1 MRGVTLVYPTISEQ
15 DRMTL
20 NELVL
25 VAEDNPDDALLL
37 RRALEK
43 AGISARV
50 KIVADGEE
58 MLLYLQGRGAYAN
71 RSSSPLPSL
80 IILDL
85 KMPRKSG
92 LEVLEWINQNPDVAV
107 VPTIVLSASNLEKDV
122 RAAYNLGA
130 NTYFVKPTT
139 FEELVET
146 MRTLEKYWKKA
157 AKLRPENGNSSHSV
171 EKAVTDVAPLA

>member
-1 MRGVTLVYPTISEQ
+1 
-15 DRMTL
+15 MTTT
-20 NELVL
+20 ELVL

-37 RRALEK
+37 RRALDK
-43 AGISARV
+43 AGIIARV

-71 RSSSPLPSL
+71 RSASPLPSL

-92 LEVLEWINQNPDVAV
+92 LEVLEWINENPDVAV

-146 MRTLEKYWKKA
+146 MRMVEKYWKKA
-157 AKLRPENGNSSHSV
+157 MKVRPD
-171 EKAVTDVAPLA
+171 EKQAVSPGVAPVNGGASAILD

>member
-1 MRGVTLVYPTISEQ
+1 
-15 DRMTL
+15 MT

-37 RRALEK
+37 RRALDK
-43 AGISARV
+43 AGVTARV
-50 KIVADGEE
+50 KIVSDGEE

-71 RSSSPLPSL
+71 RSTSPLPSL

-85 KMPRKSG
+85 KMPRKTG
-92 LEVLEWINQNPDVAV
+92 LEVLQWINENPDVAV

-122 RAAYNLGA
+122 REAYNLGA

-146 MRTLEKYWKKA
+146 MQMVEKYWKKA
-157 AKLRPENGNSSHSV
+157 VKVRPDEMALPNPRTAAFMNNGG
-171 EKAVTDVAPLA
+171 

>member
-1 MRGVTLVYPTISEQ
+1 MLTPRFMP
-15 DRMTL
+15 MTPSD
-20 NELVL
+20 LVL

-43 AGISARV
+43 AGIRARL
-50 KIVADGEE
+50 KIVSDGEE
-58 MLLYLQGRGAYAN
+58 MLLYLEGRGAFAN
-71 RSSSPLPSL
+71 RTTNPLPSL
-80 IILDL
+80 VILDL

-92 LEVLEWINQNPDVAV
+92 LEVLAWMGENPDLSV
-107 VPTIVLSASNLEKDV
+107 VPTIVLSASNLEADV

-146 MRTLEKYWKKA
+146 MRMVENYWHKA
-157 AKLRPENGNSSHSV
+157 MKLRPGDSRNGLRNELSDSGHGHGGHG
-171 EKAVTDVAPLA
+171 T

>member
-1 MRGVTLVYPTISEQ
+1 
-15 DRMTL
+15 MTTTD
-20 NELVL
+20 LVL

-37 RRALEK
+37 RRALDK
-43 AGISARV
+43 DGIIARV

-58 MLLYLQGRGAYAN
+58 MLLYLQGLGAYAN
-71 RSSSPLPSL
+71 RSASPLPSL

-85 KMPRKSG
+85 KMPRMSG
-92 LEVLEWINQNPDVAV
+92 LEVLQWINENPDVAV

-146 MRTLEKYWKKA
+146 MRTVEKYWKKA
-157 AKLRPENGNSSHSV
+157 MKVRPEKSIMPGIA
-171 EKAVTDVAPLA
+171 AVNDGASAVLD

>member
-1 MRGVTLVYPTISEQ
+1 
-15 DRMTL
+15 MTH
-20 NELVL
+20 NDLVL

-37 RRALEK
+37 RRALDK
-43 AGISARV
+43 AGIVARV
-50 KIVADGEE
+50 KIVSDGEE

-71 RSSSPLPSL
+71 RNTSPMPSI

-92 LEVLEWINQNPDVAV
+92 LEVLQWISENPDVSV
-107 VPTIVLSASNLEKDV
+107 VPTIVLSASNLEQDV
-122 RAAYNLGA
+122 RAAYDHGA

-146 MRTLEKYWKKA
+146 MRMLENYWKKA
-157 AKLRPENGNSSHSV
+157 AKIRPIEPATGPSAKRPEN
-171 EKAVTDVAPLA
+171 AVLL

>member
-1 MRGVTLVYPTISEQ
+1 
-15 DRMTL
+15 MTP
-20 NELVL
+20 NDLVL

-43 AGISARV
+43 AGIRARL

-58 MLLYLQGRGAYAN
+58 MLLYLEGRGPFANRGAY
-71 RSSSPLPSL
+71 PMPSL

-92 LEVLEWINQNPDVAV
+92 LEVLEWIGNNLHIAV
-107 VPTIVLSASNLEKDV
+107 VPTIVLSASNLEDDV
-122 RAAYNLGA
+122 RAAYHLGA

-146 MRTLEKYWKKA
+146 MRMVEVYWRKA
-157 AKLRPENGNSSHSV
+157 MKLRPLDEGGSMSRELSTSPKSGH
-171 EKAVTDVAPLA
+171 AT

>member
-1 MRGVTLVYPTISEQ
+1 
-15 DRMTL
+15 MTL

-37 RRALEK
+37 RRAIEK
-43 AGISARV
+43 AGINARV

-71 RSSSPLPSL
+71 RSANPLPSL

-85 KMPRKSG
+85 KMPRKTG
-92 LEVLEWINQNPDVAV
+92 LEVLQWINENPDVAV

-139 FEELVET
+139 FEELVDT
-146 MRTLEKYWKKA
+146 MRTLETYWKKA
-157 AKLRPENGNSSHSV
+157 AKLRPENGNSPHPV

>member
-1 MRGVTLVYPTISEQ
+1 
-15 DRMTL
+15 MTTT
-20 NELVL
+20 ELVL

-37 RRALEK
+37 RRALDK
-43 AGISARV
+43 AGIIARV
-50 KIVADGEE
+50 KVVADGEE

-92 LEVLEWINQNPDVAV
+92 LEVLQWINENPDVAV

-146 MRTLEKYWKKA
+146 MRMVEKYWKKA
-157 AKLRPENGNSSHSV
+157 MKVRPEEKQILPPGAAAVNG
-171 EKAVTDVAPLA
+171 AVLD

>member
-1 MRGVTLVYPTISEQ
+1 MSS
-15 DRMTL
+15 

-43 AGISARV
+43 AGIRSRL
-50 KIVADGEE
+50 KIVSDGEE
-58 MLLYLQGRGAYAN
+58 MLLYLQGRGAFAN
-71 RSSSPLPSL
+71 RHTCPLPSL

-92 LEVLEWINQNPDVAV
+92 LEVLEWLGNNPQFAV
-107 VPTIVLSASNLEKDV
+107 VPTIVLSASNLEADV
-122 RAAYNLGA
+122 RAAYDLGA

-139 FEELVET
+139 FDELVET
-146 MRTLEKYWKKA
+146 MRMVESYWRKA
-157 AKLRPENGNSSHSV
+157 MKLQPMDKG
-171 EKAVTDVAPLA
+171 DGLAQDLAAQSRRDHAT

>member
-1 MRGVTLVYPTISEQ
+1 
-15 DRMTL
+15 MTPG
-20 NELVL
+20 ELVL

-37 RRALEK
+37 RRAIDK
-43 AGISARV
+43 AGITARV
-50 KIVADGEE
+50 KIVSDGEE

-71 RSSSPLPSL
+71 RIANPLPTL
-80 IILDL
+80 MILDL
-85 KMPRKSG
+85 KMPRKTG
-92 LEVLEWINQNPDVAV
+92 LEVLQWIDENPEVAV

-146 MRTLEKYWKKA
+146 MRTVEKYWRQAVKV
-157 AKLRPENGNSSHSV
+157 RPEERTVSYVSPS
-171 EKAVTDVAPLA
+171 AVANDGG

>member
-1 MRGVTLVYPTISEQ
+1 
-15 DRMTL
+15 MTPSD
-20 NELVL
+20 LVL

-43 AGISARV
+43 AGIRARL
-50 KIVADGEE
+50 KIVSDGEE
-58 MLLYLQGRGAYAN
+58 MLLYLQGRGAFAN
-71 RSSSPLPSL
+71 RVTSPMPSL

-92 LEVLEWINQNPDVAV
+92 LEVLEWIGNNPNIAV
-107 VPTIVLSASNLEKDV
+107 VPTIVLSASNLEEDV

-146 MRTLEKYWKKA
+146 MRMVESYWCKA
-157 AKLRPENGNSSHSV
+157 MKLRPKERGGDGASEEFS
-171 EKAVTDVAPLA
+171 KAGQRDHVT

>member
-1 MRGVTLVYPTISEQ
+1 MITT
-15 DRMTL
+15 
-20 NELVL
+20 ELVL

-37 RRALEK
+37 RRALDK
-43 AGISARV
+43 AGIIARV
-50 KIVADGEE
+50 KIVSDGEE

-71 RSSSPLPSL
+71 RAASPLPSL

-92 LEVLEWINQNPDVAV
+92 LEVLEWINENPDVAV

-139 FEELVET
+139 FDELVET
-146 MRTLEKYWKKA
+146 MRMVEKYWRKA
-157 AKLRPENGNSSHSV
+157 MKVRPDESPAVPPAK
-171 EKAVTDVAPLA
+171 VAPIKSDSSAVHG